1 MIASVFALA
10 ILGAGVVSLAIALWF
25 EGWRTDRKYR
35 REMELVERKARG
47 CWEKM
52 R

>member
-1 MIASVFALA
+1 MTWYI
-10 ILGAGVVSLAIALWF
+10 IGAVGLVAVIMAALWF
-25 EGWRTDRKYR
+25 EGWRTDRKHR